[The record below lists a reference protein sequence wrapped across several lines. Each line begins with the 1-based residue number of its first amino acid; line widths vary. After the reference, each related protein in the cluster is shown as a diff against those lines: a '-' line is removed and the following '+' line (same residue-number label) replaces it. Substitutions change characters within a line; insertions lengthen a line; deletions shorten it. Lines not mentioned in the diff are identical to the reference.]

1 VFWDLSPRELAR
13 EFKAADAQR
22 QDAYDRDVM
31 LAWNVVRIYAM
42 AMEKKRL
49 PDVKALFADRGESRA
64 QTRAEMAAA
73 MATLSQQYGLTLRV
87 KES

>member
-1 VFWDLSPRELAR
+1 MSPRELAR
-13 EFKAADAQR
+13 EFKAAEAQR
-22 QDAYDRDVM
+22 HDEYDRDVM

-42 AMEKKRL
+42 SMEKKRL
-49 PDVKALFADRGESRA
+49 PDVKALFARRGESHA
-64 QTRAEMAAA
+64 QTRDEMAQA